1 MRYIMY
7 NEARENIMHLEA
19 IKILLA
25 AIDESYFTLSKL
37 DSESPET
44 GSVLSQISGLKYA
57 ITLLR

>member
-1 MRYIMY
+1 
-7 NEARENIMHLEA
+7 MHLEA

-37 DSESPET
+37 DYESPEA
-44 GSVLSQISGLKYA
+44 GSVLAQISGLKYA